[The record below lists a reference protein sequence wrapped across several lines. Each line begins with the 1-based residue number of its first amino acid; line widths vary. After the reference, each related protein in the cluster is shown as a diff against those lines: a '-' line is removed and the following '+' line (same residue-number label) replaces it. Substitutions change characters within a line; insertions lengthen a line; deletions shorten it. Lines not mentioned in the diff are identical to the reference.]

1 MPTARELARPEGR
14 PQLRKKRS
22 STPTVFVRLLGCCP
36 SADWD
41 VSPPDSPPPTRLR
54 ESSESGGSDTER
66 ERSDTE
72 RDSSYTTPPRSG
84 SLGGTVPEARG
95 TASLL
100 KPGGRRASDA
110 SSTSSDNGIRPLDI
124 GDGEDTLPIEVDI
137 GLIAEASPS
146 PQNGHNR
153 ASFELP
159 PSVGA
164 PAATEPPAAGHRRV
178 SSEPPRVTHRVSSD
192 DSAASVELPSVS
204 EERGSSISEY
214 DELSVRSVHVTLD
227 PSDVAADGSP
237 RLRPPERLSDDPA
250 SSPLP
255 TAASPSPSLDPST
268 PARPPAA
275 STQPSPLPPAPL
287 PPPVMT
293 TPPPSHAR
301 SHSNGGPAPPSGA
314 GGALLDDDDPSSPK
328 QQLEGGSFSQAIRRS
343 LSRQNSRERKRSAAP
358 AADEPASPSR
368 QSLVDSL
375 RKSIT
380 RQSSR
385 ELSAARAAAA
395 AAAVLVH
402 GGVAAPLT
410 DVELARLPNKNRV
423 HDFEWLS
430 QLLTSVVENRADRTE
445 DVASRVAGTPLFVV
459 AGACPN
465 PFCGMQAVMYVRMH
479 GAAQRLDFWWVKP
492 EARNPRALE
501 AQTLRRHAKGA
512 HKNDPGRSREVYA
525 KFADL
530 FDVDDG
536 GVTTRARSNSHTALS
551 SARSNKAGGGKL
563 GFDVGEVDGKERA
576 YIEQLATGERYW
588 LYLIWQE
595 DWTTNPFARSKYVK
609 GQIVYQKDPNTAA
622 YYARPFAYRDGVLS
636 VPADARLEEAVP
648 TVLPPDRIKLNLV
661 DL

>member
-1 MPTARELARPEGR
+1 MVRFAPADGGAHAAAALSCNPHAAACPRLGNWPD
-14 PQLRKKRS
+14 RKAGRS
-22 STPTVFVRLLGCCP
+22 SGRSLVDADRQPAAGCCP

-124 GDGEDTLPIEVDI
+124 GNGEDTLPIEVDI

-159 PSVGA
+159 PSVSA

-227 PSDVAADGSP
+227 LSDVAADGSP
-237 RLRPPERLSDDPA
+237 RLRPLERLGDDPA

-255 TAASPSPSLDPST
+255 TATSPSPSLDPST

-314 GGALLDDDDPSSPK
+314 GGALLDDDPSSPK

-402 GGVAAPLT
+402 GTAAPLT

-423 HDFEWLS
+423 RDFEWLS

-492 EARNPRALE
+492 RLGTR
-501 AQTLRRHAKGA
+501 
-512 HKNDPGRSREVYA
+512 GRSRRRRYA
-525 KFADL
+525 ATPKARTR
-530 FDVDDG
+530 
-536 GVTTRARSNSHTALS
+536 TTLGDPARCTQS
-551 SARSNKAGGGKL
+551 SQTSS
-563 GFDVGEVDGKERA
+563 
-576 YIEQLATGERYW
+576 TS
-588 LYLIWQE
+588 
-595 DWTTNPFARSKYVK
+595 T
-609 GQIVYQKDPNTAA
+609 TAA
-622 YYARPFAYRDGVLS
+622 S
-636 VPADARLEEAVP
+636 
-648 TVLPPDRIKLNLV
+648 PPGRAPIRTPP
-661 DL
+661 